1 MQDSRNSKLH
11 LSAFDEG
18 NLSNIIQSNKKSF
31 NKLKSGK
38 FNNLTHRYN
47 LYKDNLLDMR
57 RSLSNDKKKEYDSL
71 VDKLRNKKINDL
83 FSEDCDDDIS
93 ETENEGIK
101 RTNEKNPLL
110 KAIVNPNDKSVFS
123 RYYLPRN
130 RSMLLSRENKK

>member
-1 MQDSRNSKLH
+1 
-11 LSAFDEG
+11 
-18 NLSNIIQSNKKSF
+18 
-31 NKLKSGK
+31 
-38 FNNLTHRYN
+38 
-47 LYKDNLLDMR
+47 MR

-101 RTNEKNPLL
+101 RINEKNPLL

-130 RSMLLSRENKK
+130 WSMLLSRENKK